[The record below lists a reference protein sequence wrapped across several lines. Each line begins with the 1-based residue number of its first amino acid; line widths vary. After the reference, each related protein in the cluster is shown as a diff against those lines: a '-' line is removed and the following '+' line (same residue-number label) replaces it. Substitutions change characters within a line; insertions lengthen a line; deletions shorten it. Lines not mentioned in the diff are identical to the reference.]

1 MPIRKL
7 TQQELKERLG
17 DGIVIFGPKPLS
29 QSPVSSPDLN
39 EQSFGKPLTTEVSE
53 RSGDIAKQ
61 SNRTP
66 KGSG

>member
-17 DGIVIFGPKPLS
+17 NGIVIFGPKPLP
-29 QSPVSSPDLN
+29 QSSVSSPDVN
-39 EQSFGKPLTTEVSE
+39 EQPFGKSLTTEVSE
-53 RSGDIAKQ
+53 RSGDIAEQ
-61 SNRTP
+61 FNRTP